1 MLHMAKGDGFPQLCK
16 RRQDW
21 KQNIA
26 YIVIGAW
33 KVGRYKQVIIIKLGC
48 EGWMVLHM
56 SNKGKRNSRQK

>member
-48 EGWMVLHM
+48 EG
-56 SNKGKRNSRQK
+56 